1 MQGNKTQ
8 PMSLKDFFKNM
19 SSNFKNSAFVP
30 RTQSLPNDTGT
41 YQTPTPNM
49 SYANPSQNMSYANPG
64 QVTPPV
70 VNKETPPPVDKPTV
84 TPPPIFKG
92 SVTPG
97 PTPGSSTTPS
107 NLDYSRYTN
116 PATGQPYT
124 VKEYADVI
132 AQRATAG
139 AIPNYAGDAITKGPQ
154 TAEELTRK
162 ARELNINRNDIATGE
177 KDPYKIASE
186 SGLQY
191 SPAELAAIEKAYAG
205 IYDPAIQDVF
215 TKLEIK
221 QKADEKEKTRLD
233 NIEKAELESK
243 NRLKE
248 MAQQH
253 KYDIE
258 LKKTPSGD
266 STGGFGEGGTGE
278 FGATVDL
285 VANMEPSVYGKKSVA
300 AQLRGLIDSK
310 DYASA
315 YGTIANSI
323 ENQLVGES
331 KQKYVNARTDYG
343 VMTKMREAIQK
354 YADDGGDMNLLVG
367 TEEEIKRKL
376 GIDSGKA
383 SELATYLWREF
394 QTYRNNMTGAAFG
407 AAESRDYS
415 SVNPSLKKELNL
427 NLSVID
433 GARNQLKNRVI
444 ETIDQRVP
452 SAKYIREYAE
462 GAIPG
467 QAKTEAPKYTV
478 GQVISVGG
486 KNYKITGL
494 SDPNDPDVEPI

>member
-19 SSNFKNSAFVP
+19 SSNFKNTAFVP

-49 SYANPSQNMSYANPG
+49 SYAAKPGQNMSYANPS
-64 QVTPPV
+64 QVTSPV
-70 VNKETPPPVDKPTV
+70 VNKEILPPVVDTPT
-84 TPPPIFKG
+84 PIFKG

-97 PTPGSSTTPS
+97 PTPAQTTTPS
-107 NLDYSRYTN
+107 NLDYSKYTN
-116 PATGQPYT
+116 PKTGQPYT
-124 VKEYADVI
+124 VREYSDVI
-132 AQRATAG
+132 AQRAGAG
-139 AIPNYAGDAITKGPQ
+139 AIPNYAGGEIIQGQQ
-154 TAEELTRK
+154 TAEELARK

-177 KDPYKIASE
+177 TDPYKVASE
-186 SGLQY
+186 SGIQY

-215 TKLEIK
+215 TKLDIK
-221 QKADEKEKTRLD
+221 QKADEKEKTRLE
-233 NIEKAELESK
+233 NIQKSELESK
-243 NRLKE
+243 NRLTE

-266 STGGFGEGGTGE
+266 STGVAGGNTGE
-278 FGATVDL
+278 FASTVDL
-285 VANMEPSVYGKKSVA
+285 VSGLEKSSVFGKKEVA
-300 AQLRGLIDSK
+300 RTLRSAIDSK
-310 DYASA
+310 DYVSA
-315 YGTIANSI
+315 YGIIANTL
-323 ENQLVGES
+323 EGNLVGES
-331 KQKYVNARTDYG
+331 KQKFANARTDYG
-343 VMTKMREAIQK
+343 VMSKMRDAIQT
-354 YADDGGDMNLLVG
+354 YADNGGDMNLLVG

-376 GIDSGKA
+376 GIDDSGNGKN
-383 SELATYLWREF
+383 ELATYLWREF

-415 SVNPSLKKELNL
+415 SVNPSLKKTLNL

-433 GARNQLKNRVI
+433 GAREQLKNRVI

-462 GAIPG
+462 GATPG
-467 QAKTEAPKYTV
+467 QAKTEVPKYTV